1 MVYIYQVYVLCCH
14 ISCLDLIC
22 FGIFL
27 VYMFRPDMFWYI
39 LGIYLVYT
47 KYIRIT
53 KGIYQV
59 YTLYMT
65 CYVDICTHETF
76 LYAKVSHMSGIY
88 QVYFWYVPEINYQY
102 NIECVCSIIVG
113 TCVVGV
119 IVRVV
124 LGFQTAKG
132 ETDMP
137 TGCDVCQLLLRR
149 STGEQSSER
158 DSDILK
164 WERHTQSHSH
174 SHSAVPHAVSVF
186 FYIRLHLGSA
196 EPTLCVQLIW

>member
-1 MVYIYQVYVLCCH
+1 MSYDDIKRIPGIYPLKPFSYILVPVMCPSDY
-14 ISCLDLIC
+14 
-22 FGIFL
+22 GIYIPGIRFML
-27 VYMFRPDMFWYI
+27 SYLMFRPDMFWYI

-164 WERHTQSHSH
+164 
-174 SHSAVPHAVSVF
+174 
-186 FYIRLHLGSA
+186 
-196 EPTLCVQLIW
+196 